1 MVGLVFVDKLM
12 LSPAQW
18 GAMLGSL
25 GLYLYAYHT
34 GISLEPVIVLSQG
47 LLFMVCYGTPFA
59 TDTRLLFQS
68 CRYLQQFTWR
78 TFLSEFAHRDYVK
91 LQPPFYTFFVS
102 RYPNFV
108 FHQYLNTVWA
118 VLCGFLSLALYGRKA
133 SLLFATP
140 VYALMSTQ
148 PGNDFFLFGLLL
160 IILRLIQMQHIEIA
174 GILYGLSFLIKPT
187 MVLTIPFLV
196 WKLKGWAFLS
206 IGMIGI
212 YLIWSH
218 QYYFGVQQWNFLLQQ
233 ILVTRFFAR

>member
-1 MVGLVFVDKLM
+1 MVGFVFVDRLL
-12 LSPAQW
+12 LSPVQW
-18 GAMLGSL
+18 GAMLESM

-47 LLFMVCYGTPFA
+47 LLFMVCYDTLFA

-68 CRYLQQFTWR
+68 CRYLHQFTWR
-78 TFLSEFAHRDYVK
+78 AFLSEFAHRDYVK

-102 RYPNFV
+102 RYPDLV
-108 FHQYLNTVWA
+108 FHQCLTAVWA

-133 SLLFATP
+133 SLLLATP

-160 IILRLIQMQHIEIA
+160 IILRFIQMQHIRIA
-174 GILYGLSFLIKPT
+174 SILYGLSFLIKPT

-206 IGMIGI
+206 ISLIGV
-212 YLIWSH
+212 YLVWANH
-218 QYYFGVQQWNFLLQQ
+218 YYFGVQQWHFLSHQLLLKYF
-233 ILVTRFFAR
+233 IR